1 MDGTEQAASKA
12 AVDWPRFLRAG
23 LLLSLTFAGLALAIG
38 GAFLIDEPATFFT
51 DNEMSRGRRLT
62 LVIVVLV
69 AGGIG
74 MITAALAVG
83 LGKSAGARAII
94 VASQR
99 WSPLALVWV
108 VLALTTNHVWQAHK
122 LTFVLLVGATVLL
135 LERSLWVS
143 GMTFPSPFLD
153 GLAERYERLPAR
165 LRRVAPTACVL
176 AAASGYAIY
185 TGSWSIAQH
194 HRLATASFDLGI
206 LDNVMFNMMKGHG
219 FRAPVLFGPGGGSLL
234 AGHANF
240 VAYLLVPFYWLS
252 PRAETLL
259 IIQSVL
265 LGFAAVPLYGFA
277 KTKLPEWSAALVS
290 VAYLLYAPLHG
301 LNFYDFHFLPIC
313 IFFLFCLFWAL
324 ATNRTVLV
332 WLFWAIC
339 VSIREDVPAGLATL
353 GVFLVVSGYR
363 VRTGTWM
370 AVLSSLSFVL
380 IKFVVMPLAGS
391 WWFANLYKD
400 LMPEGER
407 NYGGVIMTLL
417 TNPTYTVST
426 LITEQ
431 KLTYFLHLLAPL
443 VFLPLRRWVYLWLL
457 FPGVFFTV
465 LTTGY
470 KPTVSISFQYT
481 AHWVPYL
488 FAAAILALSA
498 MGTSRSGLVHR
509 RAAITAML
517 VGVVLHTLSFGAILR
532 PTKFIGGFQR
542 VPFHVTEAERDRYR
556 DLRAVV
562 AMIPP
567 DASVAATDA
576 ETPHVSNR
584 VTAYPF
590 RTGSGEADYLLIRRF
605 RRQSARKNAQRTIDE
620 HPYGLLAQV
629 GDFRLFKRGHNSPE
643 TAAAMRRLGLKE
655 RRASK

>member
-1 MDGTEQAASKA
+1 MDGREQPASRA
-12 AVDWPRFLRAG
+12 AVDWARFLRAV
-23 LLLSLTFAGLALAIG
+23 LLLSLTFAGVALAIG
-38 GAFLIDEPATFFT
+38 GAFLIDEPAAFFA
-51 DNEMSRGRRLT
+51 DNDMSRGRRLRF
-62 LVIVVLV
+62 VIVVLA
-69 AGGIG
+69 AGGVGIA
-74 MITAALAVG
+74 TAALALA
-83 LGKSAGARAII
+83 LGKSAGAKSII
-94 VASQR
+94 VASHR
-99 WSPLALVWV
+99 WSPLALTWAA
-108 VLALTTNHVWQAHK
+108 LALATNHVWQGHS
-122 LTFVLLVGATVLL
+122 LTFLLLLGATVLL

-143 GMTFPSPFLD
+143 GMTFPSLFLD
-153 GLAERYERLPAR
+153 GLADRYERLPAR
-165 LRRVAPTACVL
+165 FRRYAPTALVL

-185 TGSWSIAQH
+185 TGYWSIAQH

-206 LDNVMFNMMKGHG
+206 LDNVMFNVMKGHG

-240 VAYLLVPFYWLS
+240 VAYLLLPFYWLS

-277 KTKLPEWSAALVS
+277 RTKLPDWSAALAS

-301 LNFYDFHFLPIC
+301 LNFYDFHFLPVC

-339 VSIREDVPAGLATL
+339 VSVREDVPAGLTTL

-363 VRTGTWM
+363 VRTGIWM
-370 AVLSSLSFVL
+370 TVLSALSFVL

-407 NYGGVIMTLL
+407 NYSGVIMTLL
-417 TNPTYTVST
+417 TNPTYAVST
-426 LITEQ
+426 LITER

-457 FPGVFFTV
+457 FPGFFFTV

-470 KPTVSISFQYT
+470 NPTVSISFQYT

-488 FAAAILALSA
+488 FATAILALSA
-498 MGTSRSGLVHR
+498 MGTSRSAIVHR
-509 RAAITAML
+509 RAAVTAML

-532 PTKFIGGFQR
+532 PTKFRGGFQK
-542 VPFHVTEAERDRYR
+542 VPFHVTEAERERYR
-556 DLRAVV
+556 DLRTVV

-567 DASVAATDA
+567 DASVAATDS

-605 RRQSARKNAQRTIDE
+605 ARSNARKNAQRTIDE
-620 HPYGLLAQV
+620 HPYGLFAQV
-629 GDFRLFKRGHNSPE
+629 GEFRLFKRGHDSSE
-643 TAAAMRRLGLKE
+643 TAGAMRRVGLKQ
-655 RRASK
+655 RKASK